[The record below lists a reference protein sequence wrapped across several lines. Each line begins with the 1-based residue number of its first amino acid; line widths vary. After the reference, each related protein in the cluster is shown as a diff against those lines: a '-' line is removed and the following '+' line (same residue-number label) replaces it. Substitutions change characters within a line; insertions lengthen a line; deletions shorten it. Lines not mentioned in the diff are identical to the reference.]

1 MKKIFWTSTVW
12 IVLFGFFLLYMRW
25 FDQPLAQW
33 MVNFL
38 IKWEE
43 NVAEEIIESE
53 QPELTGFLMEEEIE
67 IIETEEKFSS
77 ESLLDSNWVK
87 LFSQLNR
94 IELLVK
100 NEVTTLPE
108 VIVESEATQEDIFD
122 EFKVRYEQN
131 KK

>member
-77 ESLLDSNWVK
+77 ESQLDSNWGK
-87 LFSQLNR
+87 LFEQLDR
-94 IELLVK
+94 IEVLVD
-100 NEVTTLPE
+100 NDIDV
-108 VIVESEATQEDIFD
+108 VDNSEAQTAEDDIFD